1 MKGIMNSYACS
12 KQGSDCWEGVTLF
25 CAPSH
30 ILKLETEKK
39 NLYNREK
46 GTNALMVRYEVL
58 CYFC

>member
-1 MKGIMNSYACS
+1 MNSYACS